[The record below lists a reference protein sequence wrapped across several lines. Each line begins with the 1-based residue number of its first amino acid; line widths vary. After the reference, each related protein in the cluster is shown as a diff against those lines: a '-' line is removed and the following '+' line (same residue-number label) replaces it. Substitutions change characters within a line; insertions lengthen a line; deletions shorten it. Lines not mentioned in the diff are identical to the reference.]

1 MRLVALSGSAI
12 LSAVLLLLLR
22 ELRSSMAALLRVAAV
37 LTLFGAAVAL
47 LAPLLARISELLSF
61 AGREEITAV
70 LLRAAGIA
78 LIAEI
83 TAAIC
88 RDLGENSLAAGVALF
103 AKLELLLLALPMTE
117 ELISLAREL
126 AEW

>member
-37 LTLFGAAVAL
+37 LTLFGAAVVL

-88 RDLGENSLAAGVALF
+88 RDLGESSLAAGVALF